1 MAQPKEAT
9 AVPTRTRMILSAFIV
24 VLVVLLVWKVIDYRQ
39 RPPPP
44 PNKVGERVR

>member
-1 MAQPKEAT
+1 MAQPEEAT
-9 AVPTRTRMILSAFIV
+9 AAPTRTRLIITALIV
-24 VLVVLLVWKVIDYRQ
+24 ALVVILVWKVIDYRQ